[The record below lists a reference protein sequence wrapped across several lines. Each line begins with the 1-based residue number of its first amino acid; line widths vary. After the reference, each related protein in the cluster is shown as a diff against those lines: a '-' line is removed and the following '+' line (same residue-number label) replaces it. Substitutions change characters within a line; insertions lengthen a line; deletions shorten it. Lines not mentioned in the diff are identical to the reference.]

1 MGRQL
6 TKDKNYAMKT
16 LGLDKRQFNK
26 AIHDIKKRI
35 PDNPDVKIDVRS
47 GDVFDVR
54 SDEWIGNL
62 FD

>member
-1 MGRQL
+1 MGPL
-6 TKDKNYAMKT
+6 ST
-16 LGLDKRQFNK
+16 LDKRQFNK

-47 GDVFDVR
+47 GDVFDGR
-54 SDEWIGNL
+54 ADEWIGNL